1 MRIFLW
7 KMGNL
12 CLLCCILF
20 GYQNISGKRSRQ
32 INAYEKKVK
41 QAKEEVQAGETVNSP
56 GAEKGT
62 RYEDGVY
69 EGSGKGFGG
78 EIEVQVVV
86 QDGSIQS
93 VKILSA
99 KEETPEYLKSARALL
114 DTVVQEQTPDVDTV
128 SGATLSSNGILEGI
142 RQALKQA

>member
-20 GYQNISGKRSRQ
+20 GYQNISWKRTRE
-32 INAYEKKVK
+32 INAYEKKVS
-41 QAKEEVQAGETVNSP
+41 QAKEGHAGEMAKDT
-56 GAEKGT
+56 K
-62 RYEDGVY
+62 YKDGMY
-69 EGSGKGFGG
+69 EGSGTGFGG
-78 EIEVQVVV
+78 EIKVQVVV
-86 QDGSIQS
+86 QDGNIQS

-99 KEETPEYLKSARALL
+99 KEETPEYLESARVLL

-128 SGATLSSNGILEGI
+128 SGATLSSKGILEGI
-142 RQALKQA
+142 RQALKQAS